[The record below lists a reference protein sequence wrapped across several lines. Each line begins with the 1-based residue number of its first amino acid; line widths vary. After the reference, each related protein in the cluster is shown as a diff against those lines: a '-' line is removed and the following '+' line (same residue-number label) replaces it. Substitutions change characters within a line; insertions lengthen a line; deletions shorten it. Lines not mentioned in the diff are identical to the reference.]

1 MIDTLI
7 WACVALCG
15 IAGAWDIL
23 HRAYR
28 VRAVSELEHRIEMA
42 EQNARLALEAA
53 KNAEEYA
60 RGVANRGQHN
70 QTRWGRQ

>member
-1 MIDTLI
+1 
-7 WACVALCG
+7 
-15 IAGAWDIL
+15 
-23 HRAYR
+23 